1 MKNNDIKFTTT
12 NFETLKIEQRPKP
25 KSKMFFGN
33 NINFVIYTDKKF
45 NKLQKKMWKWFFNID
60 IEDVEG
66 NNEIF

>member
-12 NFETLKIEQRPKP
+12 NFETFKIEQRPKP

-45 NKLQKKMWKWFFNID
+45 NKLQKKMWKILLGIE
-60 IEDVEG
+60 IEDLE
-66 NNEIF
+66 

>member
-12 NFETLKIEQRPKP
+12 NFETFKIKQRPKP

-45 NKLQKKMWKWFFNID
+45 NKLQKKMWKILLG
-60 IEDVEG
+60 IEVEDL
-66 NNEIF
+66 E